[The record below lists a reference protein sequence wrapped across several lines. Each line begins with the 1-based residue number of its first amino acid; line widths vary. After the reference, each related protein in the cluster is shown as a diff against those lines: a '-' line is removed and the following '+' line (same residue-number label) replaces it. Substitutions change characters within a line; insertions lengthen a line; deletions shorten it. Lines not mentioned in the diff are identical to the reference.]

1 MWIHSWLISDLLVVP
16 LHNVNLA
23 SVFYSPKYFNFM
35 LLQGSV
41 ICEILVHLKIW
52 RVPKSDNIMYQKDL
66 FRDWTS
72 SHLHDYTWY
81 MNCPKDNTPPFEKE
95 FWKKIDVS
103 YLKRLASSE
112 MEIRAN
118 GKKKVQDGAKKKA
131 REKLQT
137 PILKEKT
144 QGSWNIKKI
153 GKDTFSHLSH

>member
-1 MWIHSWLISDLLVVP
+1 
-16 LHNVNLA
+16 
-23 SVFYSPKYFNFM
+23 
-35 LLQGSV
+35 
-41 ICEILVHLKIW
+41 
-52 RVPKSDNIMYQKDL
+52 
-66 FRDWTS
+66 
-72 SHLHDYTWY
+72 
-81 MNCPKDNTPPFEKE
+81 
-95 FWKKIDVS
+95 
-103 YLKRLASSE
+103 

>member
-1 MWIHSWLISDLLVVP
+1 
-16 LHNVNLA
+16 
-23 SVFYSPKYFNFM
+23 M

-131 REKLQT
+131 REKL
-137 PILKEKT
+137 
-144 QGSWNIKKI
+144 
-153 GKDTFSHLSH
+153 